1 MTADYSFERRHFGP
15 AFELAYFIHA
25 SKEVAFFVAEDALD
39 SLASTLCHQEKNRK
53 PPARLQGF
61 LKWGERARPVRK
73 TARLDEQQMLQWLVY
88 KHSETWERKTEEGKG
103 LYLPTEE
110 DMVVRY
116 VAHLVFL
123 TTRSGSFYV
132 TLAVGSLL
140 HQFNRRST
148 RLFYDVLTQS
158 DSARMK
164 DTSYIGKQRLE
175 LLEKVSRRFGEMI
188 RTVGGPGDEKQFHM
202 QETSPR
208 LNELVRESLQ
218 RFTPWGTACVVGPRF
233 EVTDIPGLYLS
244 EEGVEA
250 EELIELNRMH
260 TVLDPVCFSRFAGG
274 LSGYI
279 KTLPD
284 TDQDKSC
291 DYDRLEE
298 RLRVPSFSSPPGR
311 TPRGDRFAPP
321 GLGDEDYIRLERT
334 LEARAHRRRNFT
346 PKRIAIYVDDVL
358 TCSFDPEKTKRVR
371 QMIGAGVVEVRGR
384 DEAGEL
390 ILATL
395 PASYGE
401 DDRAPR
407 GGTIV
412 HPGGQKIT
420 IRLTPAGDA
429 GGATNSSWLE
439 VSFAKRGLMRSAHRL
454 ARTAWSGVAGGGAG
468 GEGGREA
475 HVWRRAGAIT
485 AGMAAALMLAAV
497 FLIWRRPGP
506 LPPSREVA
514 PPEQAALSR
523 GDEGGGR
530 EEPVI
535 TTTPPPPPPETPP
548 APKRSSPPPARAAW
562 RTDRE
567 AALLAVPLELTRGE
581 SRVVGASRR
590 DAKVVVS
597 LPLYDERGRAYTR
610 YRVTLSSGESR
621 LWQQTLRAPKVSLT
635 GYTHTLELALFA
647 QRLRVPGPYVLAA
660 EGRAEGPWRPVG
672 KVALSLHDR

>member
-1 MTADYSFERRHFGP
+1 MTTDYSFERRHFGP

-25 SKEVAFFVAEDALD
+25 SKEIAFFVAEDALD
-39 SLASTLCHQEKNRK
+39 SLASTLCHQKKNRK
-53 PPARLQGF
+53 PSARLQGF
-61 LKWGERARPVRK
+61 LKWGERSRPVRK
-73 TARLDEQQMLQWLVY
+73 TAGLDEQQMLQWLVY
-88 KHSETWERKTEEGKG
+88 KHSETWERKTEEGEG

-116 VAHLVFL
+116 LAHLVFL

-140 HQFNRRST
+140 YQFNRRT
-148 RLFYDVLTQS
+148 ARLFYDVLTQS

-164 DTSYIGKQRLE
+164 DTSYIGKQRLM

-188 RTVGGPGDEKQFHM
+188 LTVRGAGDEKQFQM

-208 LNELVRESLQ
+208 LNELVRGSLQ
-218 RFTPWGTACVVGPRF
+218 RFTPWGTACVIAPRF
-233 EVTDIPGLYLS
+233 EVTDIPGLYLA

-260 TVLDPVCFSRFAGG
+260 TVLDPVCFARFAGG

-298 RLRVPSFSSPPGR
+298 RLSIPRFSPPPGQ
-311 TPRGDRFAPP
+311 TPRGDRFQPP
-321 GLGDEDYIRLERT
+321 GLGGEDYIRLERT

-346 PKRIAIYVDDVL
+346 PKRISVYVDDVL
-358 TCSFDPEKTKRVR
+358 TRSFDPEQTKRIR
-371 QMIGAGVVEVRGR
+371 QLIGAGVVEVRGR

-395 PASYGE
+395 PAYYGE
-401 DDRAPR
+401 DERAPR

-429 GGATNSSWLE
+429 GGATDSSWLE

-454 ARTAWSGVAGGGAG
+454 ARTAWSAVAGRWAG
-468 GEGGREA
+468 EEAGLEA
-475 HVWRRAGAIT
+475 HGRRRAWAIT
-485 AGMAAALMLAAV
+485 AGVAAALMLAAV
-497 FLIWRRPGP
+497 FLIRRVPGP
-506 LPPSREVA
+506 PPPPREVA
-514 PPEQAALSR
+514 PAEQVALPK
-523 GDEGGGR
+523 GDEGGR
-530 EEPVI
+530 RDEPVI
-535 TTTPPPPPPETPP
+535 TTTPLPTPETQP
-548 APKRSSPPPARAAW
+548 APKRSSPELARAAW

-581 SRVVGASRR
+581 SRVVGASRG
-590 DAKVVVS
+590 DAKIVVS
-597 LPLYDERGRAYTR
+597 LPLYDERGTAYTR

-621 LWQQTLRAPKVSLT
+621 LWRQTLRAPKVSLT

-647 QRLRVPGPYVLAA
+647 QRLKAPGPYVLAA
-660 EGRAEGPWRPVG
+660 EGRAKGPWRPVG
-672 KVALSLHDR
+672 KVTLSLRDR